1 MPPRPDDG
9 ENLYVVQTTYRDVE
23 HFESDLRK
31 ASDVRLIQLEAS
43 SFRGDLSLIKFPLG
57 EILFAEMG
65 RPVRVLGVKEQDYAI
80 FCFTLRSK
88 EAPVLSHTAEVSEKT
103 MFGFDPNRSVRLLL
117 PRKSLVVTVK
127 VKRSHFNDCLEAM
140 ERDDIDDRFFAQNLV
155 HCPEAMPI
163 VHDYLRSLQWYLQN
177 PNTSLTLPYLEDL
190 LLGDLLPLIIGA
202 IPPTSSNSRKPGQAI
217 RKDTFNQV
225 EDYIIHHMEKP
236 LTLQDLCRKFHFDK
250 RTLFYSF
257 QEYVGMG
264 PMAYLKHLRLHAIRR
279 ILKQSAPQK
288 GLVAKLAGRYG
299 FYNTGHFAKD
309 YQSLFGELPSE
320 TLSGHPGT
328 INNVL
333 PPE

>member
-1 MPPRPDDG
+1 
-9 ENLYVVQTTYRDVE
+9 
-23 HFESDLRK
+23 
-31 ASDVRLIQLEAS
+31 
-43 SFRGDLSLIKFPLG
+43 
-57 EILFAEMG
+57 
-65 RPVRVLGVKEQDYAI
+65 
-80 FCFTLRSK
+80 
-88 EAPVLSHTAEVSEKT
+88 
-103 MFGFDPNRSVRLLL
+103 
-117 PRKSLVVTVK
+117 
-127 VKRSHFNDCLEAM
+127 M
-140 ERDDIDDRFFAQNLV
+140 ERDDLDDRFFMQNMV
-155 HCPEAMPI
+155 RCPEAMPI
-163 VHDYLRSLQWYLQN
+163 VHDYLRSLHWQMQN
-177 PNTSLTLPYLEDL
+177 QNNGLTLPYLEDL
-190 LLGDLLPLIIGA
+190 LLGDLLPLIISA
-202 IPPTSSNSRKPGQAI
+202 IPPTSSSSRKPGQSI

-236 LTLQDLCRKFHFDK
+236 LTLQDLCKKFHFDK